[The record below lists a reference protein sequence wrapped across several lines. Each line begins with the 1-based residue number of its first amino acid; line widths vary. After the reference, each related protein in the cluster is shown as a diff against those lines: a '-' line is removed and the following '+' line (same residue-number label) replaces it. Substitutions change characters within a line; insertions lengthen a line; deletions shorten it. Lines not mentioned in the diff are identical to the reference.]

1 MKRTAEWKNPSPK
14 RARRDEDEDDDAS
27 AADDSAELPVTL
39 ENVLAASKRIEGK
52 VVKTP
57 CTRSRK
63 LSKALGMNIFMKNG
77 TLRRVASHRIAHST
91 RSSISVASLLA
102 LALALTLALALG
114 TLADYLQ
121 ITGSFKERGALN
133 SLLQLSA
140 KARKKGVIAASAGNH
155 ALALAYH
162 GTRLSIPVTVC
173 MPTTAPLTKVQN
185 CREFGAE
192 VIVSGTNFT
201 ETMALA
207 LRLAEERGLTYVH
220 GFNAT
225 SVIAGQV
232 RRSRS
237 LARPPAQRP
246 PTPPPSPR
254 LTPIEC

>member
-14 RARRDEDEDDDAS
+14 RTRRDEDEDDDAS

-77 TLRRVASHRIAHST
+77 TLRRVASHRAQYSLEH
-91 RSSISVASLLA
+91 ISVASLLA

-162 GTRLSIPVTVC
+162 GTRLSIPVTEC

-237 LARPPAQRP
+237 LARSLAHQTT
-246 PTPPPSPR
+246 TPPSSPR